1 MKYNNIVAAR
11 FLRRDNRFV
20 AHVEL
25 DGREETVHVKNTGR
39 CKELLIPGG
48 TVYLERSD
56 NPARKTKYDLVT
68 VEKIRPGKP
77 PLTVNMDSQAA
88 NEIAAEWLKKGVL
101 FSPQAEI
108 LREVRYKNSRFDF
121 LIRDGDIKAFVEV
134 KGVTLEHDGIA
145 RFPDAPT
152 ERGVKHLR
160 ELTESRTDG
169 YQAYVLF
176 IIQMK
181 EITALTPND
190 ATHKAF
196 GDALR
201 FAAAEGVNVLAV
213 DCTVTK
219 DRVEA
224 DQFIPIIL

>member
-25 DGREETVHVKNTGR
+25 DEKEETVHVKNTGR
-39 CKELLIPGG
+39 CKELLIPGV
-48 TVYLERSD
+48 TVWLEKSD
-56 NPARKTKYDLVT
+56 NPNRKTKYDLVT
-68 VEKIRPGKP
+68 VEKIRPGKS
-77 PLTVNMDSQAA
+77 PLMVNMDSQAA
-88 NEIAAEWLKKGVL
+88 NEIASEWLKKGRL
-101 FSPQAEI
+101 FSSQAEVV
-108 LREVRYKNSRFDF
+108 REVCYGNSRFDF
-121 LIRDGDIKAFVEV
+121 FVRDGEKKAFVEV

-160 ELTESRTDG
+160 ELTESLKDG
-169 YQAYVLF
+169 YEAYVLF
-176 IIQMK
+176 VIQMK
-181 EITALTPND
+181 EIAALYPND

-201 FAAAEGVNVLAV
+201 FAAAEGVRVLAV

-224 DQFIPIIL
+224 DQFVPVIL